1 MADLPTLTLKPAA
14 SPAEARRSVNAQ
26 SPNPQSVSS
35 VQLFQGRKELWIQH
49 GDQRYRLCHTRNDKL
64 ILVK

>member
-1 MADLPTLTLKPAA
+1 MPDLPTPTPKPVAPA
-14 SPAEARRSVNAQ
+14 PAEARRAA
-26 SPNPQSVSS
+26 NPQSVDS

-49 GDQRYRLCHTRNDKL
+49 GDQRYRLCHTRNNKL

>member
-1 MADLPTLTLKPAA
+1 MADLPTLTSKPAA
-14 SPAEARRSVNAQ
+14 AAPAEARRVS
-26 SPNPQSVSS
+26 NPQSVDSM
-35 VQLFQGRKELWIQH
+35 QLFQGRKELWIQH